1 MKLLRNFFLLLCI
14 KLAISNI
21 HTCHAISLS
30 IFITSTILSR
40 HSCTQRNYINTISVS
55 LLEI

>member
-1 MKLLRNFFLLLCI
+1 MLLRNFFLHPCI

-21 HTCHAISLS
+21 HPCNVISLS

-40 HSCTQRNYINTISVS
+40 HSCTQRNYINKISV
-55 LLEI
+55 I